1 MDVNWYTYCR
11 DLTMMA
17 TVENK
22 TFTTKNE
29 FTAKRLFQFKDKPVD
44 CTSVHCQG
52 VHGQINSTAT
62 RNVRKS
68 S

>member
-1 MDVNWYTYCR
+1 
-11 DLTMMA
+11 MMA
-17 TVENK
+17 TAENK
-22 TFTTKNE
+22 HFTTKNE

-52 VHGQINSTAT
+52 VRGQINSTVT
-62 RNVRKS
+62 RTVRKS